1 MCVCVCVCFDFDCV
15 CVCVLILLVCV
26 CVRACARARV
36 CVCVLASRAVT
47 YFIRVAD
54 GPEFISL
61 PYLIHLSQ
69 PVSDST
75 VYVVR
80 GKSVVV

>member
-1 MCVCVCVCFDFDCV
+1 M
-15 CVCVLILLVCV
+15 CV
-26 CVRACARARV
+26 CVRACVRACVRVCACVRACVRARARVCV

-47 YFIRVAD
+47 CFIRVAD
-54 GPEFISL
+54 GPEFIIL
-61 PYLIHLSQ
+61 PYPIHLSQ

-80 GKSVVV
+80 RKCVII